1 MEDTIVSK
9 ETELKG
15 TIKCGKNLVVFGDV
29 EGRIEAKESVKI
41 EAKSKVV
48 GEVFAK
54 ILYVKGVFDGD
65 ADCDTVHILEGG
77 SFTGNIK
84 SRILVIDSKCYFSGK
99 NEVKSDKKLDTYTS
113 ENKQFD
119 NFKDDKIAF

>member
-41 EAKSKVV
+41 EAKSRVS
-48 GEVFAK
+48 GEIFAK

-84 SRILVIDSKCYFSGK
+84 SRILVIDSKCYFNGK
-99 NEVKSDKKLDTYTS
+99 NEVKSDKKIDTFMIEKKPFES
-113 ENKQFD
+113 FR
-119 NFKDDKIAF
+119 DDKIVF